1 MKKITVPLLVGVI
14 FLACNSGV
22 PSRDLNQNGK
32 IDIYEDNSALVE
44 DRVAD
49 ALSRMSLEDKVA
61 LVVGKGFSWGEQP
74 VGVVQD
80 KVPGAAGNT
89 QPIDVL
95 GIPSIVL
102 ADGPAGLRIQPVR
115 EGDDHTYYC
124 TAFPIETLLS
134 SSWDTELVESIGVA
148 MGNEV
153 KEYGVDV
160 LLAPAL
166 NIHRNPL
173 TGRNFEYYS
182 EDPVLAGKMTAAM
195 VNGVESV
202 GVGTSI
208 KHYSANNQETNR
220 MLVNTIVSERAMR
233 EIYLKGFEIAV
244 KESQPWTV
252 MSAYN
257 QVNDSPASQSHDLL
271 TKILRDDWGFEGIVM
286 TDWFAGNNA
295 TEQMYAGNDLLM
307 PGTPDQSEAIIT
319 AVQNGELSEAD
330 LDRNAGRIL
339 ELIFK
344 SPTFFD
350 YPYSDAPDLQA
361 HAEVARKA
369 AAEGMVLLENDGTLP
384 LTSSVK
390 TIAAFGN
397 TSYNFI
403 AGGTGS
409 GDVNEAY
416 TVSLVEGMANAGY
429 AIDTELQ
436 DVYNAFVEEEK
447 AKIPPPENP
456 FFLPPP
462 VPEMSVLKTLAE
474 EHAEKSDLAFIT
486 IGRNSGE
493 FADRNLEGDFNLSQT
508 EQDMITTVTEAFQA
522 EGKKVVAILNIGNV
536 IEMESWKDK
545 VDAILLAWQGGQEG
559 GNAVADILTGAV
571 NPSGKLPTT
580 FPVTYDD
587 VPSSDNFPG
596 ETLSD
601 EQVMGSMGFPLGF
614 PSEVIYEEGIYVGYR
629 YYDTFEVP
637 AAYEFGYGLSYTDF
651 ELSDIKVSDDEF
663 DGSVTVSVKVTNTG
677 SIAGKEVVQLY
688 LTAPESNLDK
698 PVKELKAFDK
708 TGLLKPGASET
719 IKLTITADK
728 LASYDTVRT
737 AWVADAGTYTAHL
750 GNSSQN
756 VPLSVTFS
764 LATEWVEGTSKALA
778 PSRSIDE
785 LNK

>member
-1 MKKITVPLLVGVI
+1 MKKYSLVIIVGVL
-14 FLACNSGV
+14 FWSCESKV

-32 IDIYEDNSALVE
+32 IDIYEDNSAPVE
-44 DRVAD
+44 ERVED
-49 ALSRMSLEDKVA
+49 ALSRLSLEEKA
-61 LVVGKGFSWGEQP
+61 SLVVGKGFSWGGAA
-74 VGVVQD
+74 VGVVED

-89 QPIDVL
+89 NQIDVL

-115 EGDDHTYYC
+115 EGDDQTYYS

-134 SSWDTELVESIGVA
+134 SSWNTDLVHTIGVA

-182 EDPVLAGKMTAAM
+182 EDPVLAGTMTAAM

-208 KHYSANNQETNR
+208 KHFAANNQETNR
-220 MLVNTIVSERAMR
+220 MLVNTIVSERALR

-244 KESQPWTV
+244 KEAQPWTV

-257 QVNDSPASQSHDLL
+257 QINDYPASQNHDLL
-271 TKILRDDWGFEGIVM
+271 TKVLRDDWGFEGIVM
-286 TDWFAGNNA
+286 TDWFAGDDPIA
-295 TEQMYAGNDLLM
+295 QMKAGNDLLM
-307 PGTPDQSEAIIT
+307 PGQDGKIEAIVE
-319 AVQNGELSEAD
+319 AVENGQLSEAD

-350 YPYSDAPDLQA
+350 YQYSDAPDLQA

-369 AAEGMVLLENDGTLP
+369 AAEGMILLENDGTLP
-384 LTSSVK
+384 LASTVS

-397 TSYNFI
+397 TSYDFI
-403 AGGTGS
+403 SGGTGS

-416 TVSLVEGMANAGY
+416 TVSLVEGLESAGY
-429 AIDTELQ
+429 NIDSDLQ
-436 DVYNAFVEEEK
+436 SIYTTYVEDEK
-447 AKIPPPENP
+447 EKMPPPPNP

-462 VPEMSVLKTLAE
+462 VPEMAVSAELAK
-474 EHAEKSDLAFIT
+474 EHAKKADLAFIT

-493 FADRNLEGDFNLSQT
+493 FADRNLEGDFYLSDT
-508 EQDMITTVTEAFQA
+508 EQEMIETVSDAFHA

-545 VDAILLAWQGGQEG
+545 VDAVLLAWQGGQEG
-559 GNAVADILTGAV
+559 GNAVADILKGAV

-580 FPVTYDD
+580 FPVVYDD
-587 VPSSDNFPG
+587 VPSSENFPG

-601 EQVMGSMGFPLGF
+601 EETSGSFGMSMGFE
-614 PSEVIYEEGIYVGYR
+614 SEVIYEEGIFVGYR
-629 YYDTFEVP
+629 YFDTFDVP
-637 AAYEFGYGLSYTDF
+637 TAYEFGYGLSYTTF
-651 ELSDIKVSDDEF
+651 ELSQIGLSETEF
-663 DGSVTVSVKVTNTG
+663 DESLTVSLKVTNTG
-677 SIAGKEVVQLY
+677 EVAGKEVVQLY
-688 LTAPESNLDK
+688 LSAPESDLSK
-698 PVKELKAFDK
+698 PEKELKAFAK
-708 TGLLKPGASET
+708 TGLLQPGSSET
-719 IKLTITADK
+719 IKLTLSVDE
-728 LASYDTVRT
+728 LASFNTGRT
-737 AWVADAGTYTAHL
+737 AWVADAGTYTVHV
-750 GNSSQN
+750 GNSSQYL
-756 VPLSVTFS
+756 PLIATFS
-764 LATEWVEGTSKALA
+764 LANELVQKTSKALT
-778 PSRSIDE
+778 PSREIEE
-785 LNK
+785 LQK